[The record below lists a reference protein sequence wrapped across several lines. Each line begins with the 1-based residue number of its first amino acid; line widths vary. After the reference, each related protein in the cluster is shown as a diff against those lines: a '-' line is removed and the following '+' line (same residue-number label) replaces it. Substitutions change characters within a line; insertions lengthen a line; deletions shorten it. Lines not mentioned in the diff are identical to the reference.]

1 MMSDYISSYQYD
13 PCISSV
19 IKCGW
24 QWKIPKSIR
33 KTSTKDG
40 LSVATFDYH
49 KGVMDDIGR

>member
-1 MMSDYISSYQYD
+1 MSDYISSYQYD

-40 LSVATFDYH
+40 LSIATFDYH